1 MKIKKLI
8 CLIMVIITV
17 LGCSG
22 CGCVNIKPK
31 TFEDKCKTSADGF
44 VYYVDRS
51 IGLCIIELPKTE
63 EVVIPEYID
72 GIKVAQLGYEEIGIM
87 YSETHVVDGS
97 HVKKLTIKTPL
108 IIVGAIFDLE
118 SLVYYD
124 YFVNTID
131 HKKLNFSFCEIITI
145 QKGIGYNYPNNN
157 INTKVYLKYSGKSI
171 DCSQLDITEI
181 KIPKYVVEIDLGV
194 FNQISDITI
203 KTSYSEKPSGWAEGW
218 NGNNQVLWGC
228 QDVVENNS
236 FDQFYQ
242 YY

>member
-72 GIKVAQLGYEEIGIM
+72 GIRVAQLGYEEIGIM

-97 HVKKLTIKTPL
+97 HVKKLTIQHPM
-108 IIVGAIFDLE
+108 VYYSVDFSYLE
-118 SLVYYD
+118 TLVYVD
-124 YFVNTID
+124 YLYCVSNLKGKGGLKISNKPEAVKYGID
-131 HKKLNFSFCEIITI
+131 
-145 QKGIGYNYPNNN
+145 
-157 INTKVYLKYSGKSI
+157 TKVELRVSNREYSLEGW
-171 DCSQLDITEI
+171 EI
-181 KIPKYVVEIDLGV
+181 EYIKLAKYVEVIEKGV
-194 FNQISDITI
+194 FDKLTNVSLE
-203 KTSYSEKPSGWAEGW
+203 TSYSEKPSGWEEGW
-218 NGNNQVLWGC
+218 NGNNPVIW
-228 QDVVENNS
+228 NS
-236 FDQFYQ
+236 KVFGE
-242 YY
+242 

>member
-72 GIKVAQLGYEEIGIM
+72 GIRVAQLGYDYVGLT
-87 YSETHVVDGS
+87 YGSGGKYCVDGS
-97 HVKKLTIKTPL
+97 HVKKLTIQHPM
-108 IIVGAIFDLE
+108 VYYSVDFSSLE
-118 SLVYYD
+118 TLVYVD
-124 YFVNTID
+124 YLYCVSNFEGKGGLKIANKPEAVKYGID
-131 HKKLNFSFCEIITI
+131 
-145 QKGIGYNYPNNN
+145 
-157 INTKVYLKYSGKSI
+157 TKVELRVSNREYSLEGWGY
-171 DCSQLDITEI
+171 EYI
-181 KIPKYVVEIDLGV
+181 KLAKYVEVIEKGV
-194 FNQISDITI
+194 FDKLTNVSLE
-203 KTSYSEKPSGWAEGW
+203 TSYSEKPSGWEEGW
-218 NGNNQVLWGC
+218 NGNNPVIW
-228 QDVVENNS
+228 NS
-236 FDQFYQ
+236 KI
-242 YY
+242 

>member
-72 GIKVAQLGYEEIGIM
+72 GIRVAQLGYDYVGLT
-87 YSETHVVDGS
+87 YGSGGKYCVDGS
-97 HVKKLTIKTPL
+97 HVKKLTIQHPM
-108 IIVGAIFDLE
+108 VYYSVDFSSLE
-118 SLVYYD
+118 TLVYVD
-124 YFVNTID
+124 YLYCVSNLIKSGSKVIMISS
-131 HKKLNFSFCEIITI
+131 HLNRFFYE
-145 QKGIGYNYPNNN
+145 NL
-157 INTKVYLKYSGKSI
+157 NTKVHLISSNR
-171 DCSQLDITEI
+171 
-181 KIPKYVVEIDLGV
+181 EIDFEELNIEGIHIRMFVEVIEKGV
-194 FNQISDITI
+194 FDKLTNVTFE
-203 KTSYSEKPSGWAEGW
+203 TSYSEKPSGWEEGW
-218 NGNNQVLWGC
+218 NGNNQVVWNCLVLEKW
-228 QDVVENNS
+228 
-236 FDQFYQ
+236 
-242 YY
+242 

>member
-72 GIKVAQLGYEEIGIM
+72 GIRVAQLGYDYVGLT
-87 YSETHVVDGS
+87 YGSGGKYVVDGS
-97 HVKKLTIKTPL
+97 HVKKLTIQHPMVYYSTMFNK
-108 IIVGAIFDLE
+108 LE
-118 SLVYYD
+118 TLVYVDFIYC
-124 YFVNTID
+124 
-131 HKKLNFSFCEIITI
+131 KLNKKNFNGFTVSNRLGATDY
-145 QKGIGYNYPNNN
+145 GID
-157 INTKVYLKYSGKSI
+157 TKVELRVSNREYSLEGW
-171 DCSQLDITEI
+171 
-181 KIPKYVVEIDLGV
+181 KIEYIELAKYVEVIEKGV
-194 FNQISDITI
+194 FDKLTNVTFE
-203 KTSYSEKPSGWAEGW
+203 TSYSEKPSGWEEGW
-218 NGNNQVLWGC
+218 NGNNP
-228 QDVVENNS
+228 VVWNS
-236 FDQFYQ
+236 KVFGE
-242 YY
+242 

>member
-97 HVKKLTIKTPL
+97 HVKKLTIQHPM
-108 IIVGAIFDLE
+108 VYYSVDFSSLE
-118 SLVYYD
+118 TLVYVD
-124 YFVNTID
+124 YLYCVSN
-131 HKKLNFSFCEIITI
+131 L
-145 QKGIGYNYPNNN
+145 KGKGDLRISSKPEAVKYGLD
-157 INTKVYLKYSGKSI
+157 TKVELRVSNREYSLEGWEI
-171 DCSQLDITEI
+171 ENI
-181 KIPKYVVEIDLGV
+181 KIPKYVEVIEKGAFDK
-194 FNQISDITI
+194 FNNGYL
-203 KTSYSEKPSGWAEGW
+203 KTSYSEKPSGWEEGW
-218 NGNNQVLWGC
+218 NGNSPVMW
-228 QDVVENNS
+228 S
-236 FDQFYQ
+236 YHPM
-242 YY
+242 